1 MRKKPY
7 LLGMTKDEAASALR
21 EIGTIL
27 ELQGENPFKCRAY
40 HAAARTL
47 ETAPADLAE
56 LVRSDKLGEL
66 PGIGEALREKI
77 TTLVTTGK
85 LPYLEKLRDS
95 IPAGLL
101 ALLDLPG
108 LGPKKLKV
116 LRDKLKIESREALA
130 EACRDG
136 RLAALE
142 GFGEKTAANLLE
154 AMARRAAYGKLH
166 RLGDALPAAQA
177 LLAYLKKC
185 PAVKKAEI
193 GGSLRRGKEV
203 VKDLDLIATSSRPKE
218 VMQAFTSAPQVEKV
232 VAHGETKSS
241 VILSGGLPCDLRVV
255 PAEAWATALAHFTGC
270 KEHNIAMR
278 QRAIERGLHLSE
290 WGLFQEG
297 SKKALP
303 LKEEKDLHRALGL
316 EYMPPEIREDQGEI
330 AAAEKKKLPK
340 LVTREEIRGCLHNH
354 TGASDGQDT
363 LEAMAEAAAKL
374 GLEWLGIADHSRSSF
389 QAHGLDETRL
399 LAQIEAI
406 RAYNKTKPA
415 CTLLA
420 GTECDI
426 LKGGKLDFPDAVLAE
441 LDYVIVSIH
450 AGFSSDEKDNT
461 ARLIRAMENP
471 HVTCLGH
478 PTGRLLLEREPYPVN
493 LPKVLEA
500 AAATETWIE
509 LNCNPWRLD
518 LDWRWWHRARDLGVL
533 CCLNPDAHQTGH
545 LHFLDLGV
553 TVARK
558 GWLRSEDLVNT
569 RTLPQLRKLL

>member
-1 MRKKPY
+1 
-7 LLGMTKDEAASALR
+7 MTKDEAASALR

-40 HAAARTL
+40 QTAARTL
-47 ETAPADLAE
+47 ETAPADLEE
-56 LVRSDKLGEL
+56 LVRTEKLGNL

-85 LPYLEKLRDS
+85 LPYLENLRAS
-95 IPAGLL
+95 IPSGLL
-101 ALLDLPG
+101 SLLDLPG

-116 LRDKLKIESREALA
+116 LREKLKIESQESL
-130 EACRDG
+130 EKACRDG
-136 RLAALE
+136 RLASLE

-166 RLGDALPAAQA
+166 RLGDVLPVAHD
-177 LLAYLKKC
+177 LLASLKKC
-185 PAVKKAEI
+185 PAVQKADI

-203 VKDLDLIATSSRPKE
+203 VKDLDLIAASARPKE
-218 VMQAFTSAPQVEKV
+218 VMKAFTSSPLVEKV

-241 VILSGGLPCDLRVV
+241 VLLPGGLPCDLRVV

-278 QRAIERGLHLSE
+278 QRAIERGMHLSE
-290 WGLFQEG
+290 WGLFAEG
-297 SKKALP
+297 SKKP
-303 LKEEKDLHRALGL
+303 VSLKEEKDLHRALGL
-316 EYMPPEIREDQGEI
+316 EYMPPEIREDMGEI
-330 AAAEKKKLPK
+330 PAAEKKKLPT

-354 TGASDGQDT
+354 TIASDGQDT
-363 LEAMAEAAAKL
+363 LEAMAQAAANL
-374 GLEWLGIADHSRSSF
+374 GLQWLGIADHSRSSF
-389 QAHGLDETRL
+389 QAHGLDEKKL
-399 LAQIEAI
+399 LTQIEAV
-406 RAYNKTKPA
+406 RAYNRKKPA
-415 CTLLA
+415 CVLLA

-426 LKGGKLDFPDAVLAE
+426 LKGGKLDFPDTVLGE
-441 LDYVIVSIH
+441 LDYVIASIH
-450 AGFSSDEKDNT
+450 AGFSSDEKENT

-500 AAATETWIE
+500 AAATGTWIE

-518 LDWRWWHRARDLGVL
+518 LDWRWWHRARDLGIL
-533 CCLNPDAHQTGH
+533 CCLNPDAHKTEH
-545 LHFLDLGV
+545 LRFLDLGT

-558 GWLRSEDLVNT
+558 GWLRAGDIVNT
-569 RTLPQLRKLL
+569 RTLAQLRKLL